1 MSVDFD
7 MPSALPPQ
15 PLVSVVVPAFNA
27 ASYLGG
33 AIDSLRAQ
41 TISDIEIIVVDD
53 GSGDDTLAVANRY
66 AALDARVRVIAR
78 GTPSGKP
85 SVARNQALAAARGRY
100 IAFLDAD
107 DSSIST
113 RLESAVHALTLTGAL
128 FAFSDKRRSYEDTG
142 DLAPESTLAAARFIE
157 KAAPYLERVSDG
169 VYLCRPNFPAFLLT
183 FIAINTSTVIFDR
196 ELLALEPSW
205 FDESL
210 VCFEDVDL
218 WFRWAEHTRVA
229 FVNEVHTIMRKH
241 SASITASNP
250 VATRIDGIAVRRAHL
265 ARLRGRLSPPEIAAA
280 EQNISELQF
289 HVAYEKWV
297 AGDSRGARAWFL
309 DSWRTKRTA
318 LALIGY
324 TKALVPR
331 SRTLIA
337 LARALGR
344 RRD

>member
-1 MSVDFD
+1 MGVDFD
-7 MPSALPPQ
+7 MPSALSPQ

-66 AALDARVRVIAR
+66 ATLDARVRVIAR
-78 GTPSGKP
+78 GTASGKP
-85 SVARNQALAAARGRY
+85 SIARNQALAAANGRY

-107 DSSIST
+107 DTSVPT
-113 RLESAVHALTLTGAL
+113 RIEHSVRALELTGAL
-128 FAFSDKRRSYEDTG
+128 FVFTDDRRTYENTG
-142 DLAPESTLAAARFIE
+142 ELASESTLGAAKFIE
-157 KAAPYLERVSDG
+157 KAAPYLERVSDN

-183 FIAINTSTVIFDR
+183 YIALNTSTVMFDR
-196 ELLALEPSW
+196 ELLSLEPRW

-218 WFRWAEHTRVA
+218 WFRWSEHTRIA
-229 FVNEVHTIMRKH
+229 FVNEEHTITLKH
-241 SASITASNP
+241 ASSITASNP
-250 VATRIDGIAVRRAHL
+250 VATRIDGIAVRVAHL

-289 HVAYEKWV
+289 HVAYAKWLEND
-297 AGDSRGARAWFL
+297 GKGARGWFL
-309 DSWRTKRTA
+309 ASWHTKPTA
-318 LALIGY
+318 AALRGY
-324 TKALVPR
+324 AKAFVPR
-331 SRTLIA
+331 SRA
-337 LARALGR
+337 LVALGRALGR
-344 RRD
+344 HRD